1 MLTDAMNFWVIHAQE
16 NPAAPRAQQ
25 NRREW
30 RSNTLCEH
38 LADRGHDVV
47 RWRSSF
53 SHQAKR
59 QLSNGSVK
67 EPIDNYFHQ
76 FIESPDYRRHIGPA
90 RIRNHM
96 KLGANFSKVAER
108 ATIKPDLIHVGNVP
122 IALCYAAVRYAKARN
137 IPVVVD
143 VRDLWPDIYV
153 DFLPAALGF
162 MRGPV
167 LRLLHLTSF
176 RLNWAFRNATAI
188 SGLTKSYL
196 DWGLERA
203 SRIQHQHDAVFP
215 MSYPAKGTP
224 PAQDNLAELRGKL
237 GVGEDDILAVYV
249 GNIGYQSDFDT
260 LIEATEQIAKKH
272 PQFKCVIAGS
282 GPREAELKK
291 IAAQSANVVFPGWLQ
306 GDEIHGLLAISTFGL
321 VAYNPVPNYLRNIPN
336 KFSEYLAGGLAIACG
351 LQGEMGQLTTKTGS
365 GFIYPPH
372 DAGALAANICDLI
385 EKPEALA
392 KMKHAAVQLHKD
404 RFDAAMIYPKMS
416 DHLEALAHAALKEN
430 GGPHASQA

>member
-38 LADRGHDVV
+38 LADRGHHVV

-59 QLSNGSVK
+59 QLSDGSVL

-76 FIESPDYRRHIGPA
+76 FIESPDYKRHIGLA
-90 RIRNHM
+90 RIRNHI
-96 KLGANFSKVAER
+96 KLGANFSKVAGQ
-108 ATIKPDLIHVGNVP
+108 ATKQPDLIHVGNVP
-122 IALCYAAVRYAKARN
+122 IALCYAAVRYASSRD

-153 DFLPAALGF
+153 DLLPASLGF
-162 MRGPV
+162 MRCPV
-167 LRLLHLTSF
+167 LRLLHLASF

-188 SGLTKSYL
+188 NGLTQSYL

-203 SRIQHQHDAVFP
+203 SRIQHQSDAVFP
-215 MSYPAKGTP
+215 MSYPAKDTP
-224 PAQDNLAELRGKL
+224 PAQGSIAELRQKL
-237 GVGEDDILAVYV
+237 GVGEDDVLAVYV

-260 LIEATEQIAKKH
+260 LIKATEQIAKTQ

-291 IAAQSANVVFPGWLQ
+291 MAAQNGNVIFPGWLE
-306 GDEIHGLLAISTFGL
+306 GDEIHALLAISTFGL

-351 LQGEMGQLTTKTGS
+351 LQGEMGQLTAMSGS
-365 GFIYPPH
+365 GFTYSPH
-372 DAGALAANICDLI
+372 GAGALAANICNLI
-385 EKPEALA
+385 DKPEVLA

-416 DHLEALAHAALKEN
+416 DHLEVLAHAALKEK
-430 GGPHASQA
+430 GVAA